1 MHCQIRRADDVAEL
15 VLAGSL
21 DSSWTPYLADQIDVV
36 VRAGAVEVWFDMS
49 GVTYL
54 SSHGIAIIVRYHQ
67 QLRKIGG
74 RVRIVA
80 GSEMVNSVLKLS
92 GVSKVLDGEGPSPAP
107 AGAPTATCRSIERDG
122 MTLQVFPGP
131 TAVAPADLALIGDP
145 ARLPG
150 RGYDAAD
157 ERTWMAEPGAVAFG
171 LGALGPSFEECRSRF
186 GEFLAVAGVAAYR
199 PGAGQS
205 RPDFEHA
212 AGAFV
217 PAVRMLYGLTF
228 QTAGAAVIRFE
239 ATAEPGS
246 ASIPLS
252 RIAETCLDQTGD
264 GVVGVVIVGECDGLV
279 GAAIRRSPAGLAGS
293 VDPFAYPDVRDW
305 LSFTPEPEHS
315 RSMVLAVGV
324 ATREPVPAILPFVRP
339 LLGAAPPESAEAVV
353 GHFHAAVVP
362 YGPIPA
368 GAIGLDATVAHLFE
382 PGRIETILHL
392 LGDARPILGAGEST
406 FKRGAI
412 WYVPL
417 SVEGG
422 TGTP

>member
-1 MHCQIRRADDVAEL
+1 MDCQIRRADLVAEL
-15 VLAGSL
+15 VLVGSL
-21 DSSWTPYLADQIDVV
+21 DSSWAPYLADQIDEL
-36 VRAGAVEVWFDMS
+36 VRKGALEVWFDMS

-54 SSHGIAIIVRYHQ
+54 SSHGIAIIVRYHR
-67 QLRKIGG
+67 QLRRIGG

-80 GSEMVNSVLKLS
+80 GSELVTSVLKLS
-92 GVSKVLDGEGPSPAP
+92 GVAQVLDVEGPSPAP
-107 AGAPTATCRSIERDG
+107 DAGSVTAYRSLEREG

-131 TAVAPADLALIGDP
+131 AVVSPANLALFGDP

-157 ERTWMAEPGAVAFG
+157 ERTWMARPGSVAFG
-171 LGALGPSFEECRSRF
+171 LGALGPSFAECRGRF
-186 GEFLAVAGVAAYR
+186 GEFLAVAGVATYR
-199 PGAGQS
+199 PSEGQG

-217 PAVRMLYGLTF
+217 PVVRVLYGLEF
-228 QTAGAAVIRFE
+228 PTALAAVIRFE
-239 ATAEPGS
+239 ATAEPES
-246 ASIPLS
+246 ASVPLS
-252 RIAETCLDQTGD
+252 KIALACLEQTGG
-264 GVVGVVIVGECDGLV
+264 GVVGVVIAAESDGLV
-279 GAAIRRSPAGLAGS
+279 GAALRRSPIGLADG
-293 VDPFAYPDVRDW
+293 VDRFAHPNVRDW
-305 LSFTPEPEHS
+305 LSITPEPEHS
-315 RSMVLAVGV
+315 GSMALAVGV
-324 ATREPVPAILPFVRP
+324 AAREPVLAIVPFVRR
-339 LLGAAPPESAEAVV
+339 LVGAAPPENGEAVM

-362 YGPIPA
+362 YRPIPA

-392 LGDARPILGAGEST
+392 LDDARPILGAGESK

-422 TGTP
+422 TSTP